1 MTHFRFRY
9 KRMGYMRW
17 RCRRASRQAKL
28 HVLPGD
34 LNAPCALTAVAW
46 RRMMAEAM
54 VLNPALM
61 TLRVGQFLVS
71 DEWDPQLTGHPNI
84 RY

>member
-34 LNAPCALTAVAW
+34 LNAPCGPTAVAW

-54 VLNPALM
+54 VLNPALT

-71 DEWDPQLTGHPNI
+71 DEWDPQLTGHPDI